1 MKKILFIFLIYLY
14 ITQDDEILTGPA
26 YNYKHKQSTRSC
38 ADYFVYYDG
47 KWLDE
52 LYTEENV
59 PQGVSDCVDTLLWD
73 NYDKRYYDRCCYIR
87 LQHEGKMHSG
97 CFSLNEEG
105 YLDISEAIRQ
115 IEEGA
120 PSAWT
125 FDGPKNKIYQMDC
138 HSTFIKILI
147 GASIL
152 LALIF

>member
-1 MKKILFIFLIYLY
+1 M
-14 ITQDDEILTGPA
+14 
-26 YNYKHKQSTRSC
+26 
-38 ADYFVYYDG
+38 
-47 KWLDE
+47 
-52 LYTEENV
+52 